1 VPAVL
6 LIRHAQASYGTH
18 DYDVLSERGAEQAAA
33 VHAALE
39 ARGVRPDRV
48 VSGSLRRQR
57 DTALP
62 WTSAGA
68 SLDVDPRLDEYDAS
82 DLLAAH
88 SESGASLER
97 GPDDEPPS
105 LQSRDFQAILDEAL
119 HAWIAAGAGGGAGET
134 WTAFRDRVSA
144 ALRDVVAGLGS
155 GETAFVITSGG
166 VIAACCVLAL
176 GVPEQTFVA
185 LNHVTVNA
193 GVTKLVSGRRGVSL
207 VSFNEHAHLER
218 DGLVTYR

>member
-6 LIRHAQASYGTH
+6 LIRHAQASYGAH
-18 DYDVLSERGAEQAAA
+18 DYDVLSDRGTEQAEA
-33 VHAALE
+33 VHAALS
-39 ARGVRPDRV
+39 ARGVQPDRL

-62 WTSAGA
+62 WTSQGA
-68 SLDVDPRLDEYDAS
+68 TLAVDPRLDEYDAS

-88 SESGASLER
+88 SDAGASLER
-97 GPDDEPPS
+97 GPGEEAPS
-105 LQSRDFQAILDEAL
+105 LHSRDFQVILDDAL
-119 HAWIAAGAGGGAGET
+119 HAWIAAGADGGAGET

-144 ALRDVVAGLGS
+144 ALRDVVADLGS
-155 GETAFVITSGG
+155 GETAIVITSGG

-176 GVPEQTFVA
+176 GVPEHTFVA

-193 GVTKLVSGRRGVSL
+193 GITKIVSGRRGVSL
-207 VSFNEHAHLER
+207 VSFNEHAHLEG